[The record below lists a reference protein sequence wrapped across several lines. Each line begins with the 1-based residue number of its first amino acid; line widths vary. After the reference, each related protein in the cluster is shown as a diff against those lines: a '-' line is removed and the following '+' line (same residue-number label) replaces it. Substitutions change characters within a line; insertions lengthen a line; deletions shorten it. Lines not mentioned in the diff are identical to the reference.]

1 MLASFPPPPSSTEAN
16 YQPPYQLRGSLLG
29 FAEQQSSL
37 QCTPWGLMA
46 SLEQQVGELRVDTED
61 NAVEASTELVDS
73 RPSSGFYELSEVLS
87 PVGLS
92 DSTGF
97 GVLSSSATRAIHMA
111 YTNNRPKSAGEFFV
125 ANRDG
130 QPESGSCPTVPRSFS
145 APYPS
150 LEGIAEGAGE
160 GEDEAWPWD
169 PSEGPGGV
177 QDVGGEP
184 VEGEPTEEDYRQ
196 AQRVETYILGLIQ
209 RRALPPRPCK
219 PRTAITV
226 ARQSS
231 LCRKEPQPPPAAASI
246 PEHHPHHHHH
256 HHHQATGP
264 PPSEGPPPSWAC
276 HSLDQELYASIAL
289 LPEDPP
295 LHHHHHHPHPHYPQ
309 HRPKQPPL
317 ANTRSASLDY
327 PCSVAPSQDPS
338 SNEPDSP
345 HHFHHG
351 YLAPPLPRSP
361 PSPDEQ
367 LVNAQ
372 YIPAQPLRAPTARAS
387 AHSHS
392 HRGALGGPKPSRG
405 TYSPERGSQQQLAPQ
420 QLQQAKSKAAPKK
433 CRFSEEK
440 EKEREKEREKDRERE
455 KEKDRE
461 RERERPGGSKKPG
474 RRACRSQSENSLN
487 GQRGVPERKYNTV
500 ERDGGGSGSGS
511 GRGSQSKGKRPQ
523 PGSAGYRRWRSTLE
537 LSQDEAE
544 QPPPADQ
551 GSRRTRKPRPP
562 PPPYAYVNPHP
573 HHHSHL
579 EYLDREHA
587 PLCRPEER
595 YPHPGQ
601 GESESSLSEADSPAS
616 SSLSSD
622 SDESGGLVW
631 PQQLPPQLS
640 SPPLAPA
647 PAGAPLQPK
656 AFIKIK
662 ASHALKKKILR
673 FRTGSLKVM
682 TTV

>member
-1 MLASFPPPPSSTEAN
+1 MYRAFSFPMTAERSRNKERLEASLAGLCELELLKQRQECLVLSALSLGDSVPGRPAWGDVQPAWPSS
-16 YQPPYQLRGSLLG
+16 QPG
-29 FAEQQSSL
+29 SSL
-37 QCTPWGLMA
+37 QCTPCGLMA
-46 SLEQQVGELRVDTED
+46 SLEQQVGELRMDTED
-61 NAVEASTELVDS
+61 NAVEASTELMDI
-73 RPSSGFYELSEVLS
+73 RPSSGNTTLASCQ
-87 PVGLS
+87 
-92 DSTGF
+92 
-97 GVLSSSATRAIHMA
+97 SSSQITAPVHSPSV
-111 YTNNRPKSAGEFFV
+111 NREFFV
-125 ANRDG
+125 ANREG
-130 QPESGSCPTVPRSFS
+130 QPESGSRPTVSLSFS

-150 LEGIAEGAGE
+150 LEGIAEGAGK
-160 GEDEAWPWD
+160 AWAWD
-169 PSEGPGGV
+169 HSSGPGGGL
-177 QDVGGEP
+177 D

-196 AQRVETYILGLIQ
+196 AQRVETYILSLIQ
-209 RRALPPRPCK
+209 RRALSHRPCK

-231 LCRKEPQPPPAAASI
+231 LCCKDPLPPPPAASM
-246 PEHHPHHHHH
+246 PEH
-256 HHHQATGP
+256 HHHQSAGP
-264 PPSEGPPPSWAC
+264 PPTEGPPASWAC
-276 HSLDQELYASIAL
+276 HSLDQEPYACIAL
-289 LPEDPP
+289 LPNDSP
-295 LHHHHHHPHPHYPQ
+295 LHHHHPHPHYPQ
-309 HRPKQPPL
+309 PRPRQPL
-317 ANTRSASLDY
+317 ANTRSASLDS
-327 PCSVAPSQDPS
+327 PCSIPPSQGPS
-338 SNEPDSP
+338 SHEPDSP
-345 HHFHHG
+345 HPFHHG
-351 YLAPPLPRSP
+351 YPAPPPTRSP

-392 HRGALGGPKPSRG
+392 HRGAPGGPKPSRG
-405 TYSPERGSQQQLAPQ
+405 AYSPERGSQQQPAPQ
-420 QLQQAKSKAAPKK
+420 E
-433 CRFSEEK
+433 RERD
-440 EKEREKEREKDRERE
+440 KERERDRERE
-455 KEKDRE
+455 
-461 RERERPGGSKKPG
+461 
-474 RRACRSQSENSLN
+474 RACRSQSENSLN

-523 PGSAGYRRWRSTLE
+523 PGSTGYRRWRSTLE

-544 QPPPADQ
+544 QPPQPPPADQ

-562 PPPYAYVNPHP
+562 PPPYAYINPHP
-573 HHHSHL
+573 HHHPHL
-579 EYLDREHA
+579 EYLDRELA
-587 PLCRPEER
+587 TLCRPEER

-601 GESESSLSEADSPAS
+601 GESESSLSEDSPAS

-640 SPPLAPA
+640 SPMTATA

-656 AFIKIK
+656 AFVKIK

>member
-1 MLASFPPPPSSTEAN
+1 MYRAFSFPMTAERSRNKERLEA
-16 YQPPYQLRGSLLG
+16 SLAGLCELELLKQRQECLVLSALSLG
-29 FAEQQSSL
+29 DSVPGRPAWGDVQAAWPVPETTNCASDDFSYRRHTSSL
-37 QCTPWGLMA
+37 QCTPCGLMA
-46 SLEQQVGELRVDTED
+46 SLEQQVGELRMDTED
-61 NAVEASTELVDS
+61 NAVEASTELMDI
-73 RPSSGFYELSEVLS
+73 RPSS
-87 PVGLS
+87 
-92 DSTGF
+92 
-97 GVLSSSATRAIHMA
+97 
-111 YTNNRPKSAGEFFV
+111 GEFFV
-125 ANRDG
+125 ANREG
-130 QPESGSCPTVPRSFS
+130 QPESGSRPTVPLSFS

-160 GEDEAWPWD
+160 GEDKAWAWD
-169 PSEGPGGV
+169 HSSGPGGGL
-177 QDVGGEP
+177 D

-196 AQRVETYILGLIQ
+196 AQRVETYILSLIQ
-209 RRALPPRPCK
+209 RRALSPRPCK

-231 LCRKEPQPPPAAASI
+231 LCRKDPLPPPPAASI
-246 PEHHPHHHHH
+246 PEHHPHHH
-256 HHHQATGP
+256 QAAGP
-264 PPSEGPPPSWAC
+264 PPSEGPPASWAC
-276 HSLDQELYASIAL
+276 HSLDQEPYACIA
-289 LPEDPP
+289 
-295 LHHHHHHPHPHYPQ
+295 
-309 HRPKQPPL
+309 
-317 ANTRSASLDY
+317 
-327 PCSVAPSQDPS
+327 
-338 SNEPDSP
+338 DSP
-345 HHFHHG
+345 HPYHHG
-351 YLAPPLPRSP
+351 YPAPPPPRSP

-392 HRGALGGPKPSRG
+392 HRGAPGGPKPSRG
-405 TYSPERGSQQQLAPQ
+405 AYSPVRGSQQQPAPQ

-433 CRFSEEK
+433 CRFSEE
-440 EKEREKEREKDRERE
+440 RERE
-455 KEKDRE
+455 RERDRE
-461 RERERPGGSKKPG
+461 RERERPVGSKKPG

-487 GQRGVPERKYNTV
+487 GQRGVPERKYSTV

-523 PGSAGYRRWRSTLE
+523 PGSTGYRRWRSTLE

-544 QPPPADQ
+544 QPPQPPPADQ

-562 PPPYAYVNPHP
+562 PPPYAYINPHP
-573 HHHSHL
+573 HHHPHL
-579 EYLDREHA
+579 EYLDRELA
-587 PLCRPEER
+587 TLCQPEER

-601 GESESSLSEADSPAS
+601 GESESSLSEDSPAS

-640 SPPLAPA
+640 SPLTATA

-656 AFIKIK
+656 AFVKIK

>member
-1 MLASFPPPPSSTEAN
+1 MYRAFSFPMTAERSRNKERLEASLAGLCELELLKQRQECLVLSALSLGDSVPGRPAWGDV
-16 YQPPYQLRGSLLG
+16 QPAWPVPETTNCASDDFSYRRHT
-29 FAEQQSSL
+29 SSL
-37 QCTPWGLMA
+37 QCTPCGLMA
-46 SLEQQVGELRVDTED
+46 SLEQQVGELRMDTED
-61 NAVEASTELVDS
+61 NVVEASTELMDI
-73 RPSSGFYELSEVLS
+73 RPSS
-87 PVGLS
+87 
-92 DSTGF
+92 
-97 GVLSSSATRAIHMA
+97 
-111 YTNNRPKSAGEFFV
+111 GEFFV
-125 ANRDG
+125 ANREG
-130 QPESGSCPTVPRSFS
+130 QPESGSRPTVPLSFS

-160 GEDEAWPWD
+160 GEDKAWAWD
-169 PSEGPGGV
+169 HSSGPGGGL
-177 QDVGGEP
+177 D

-196 AQRVETYILGLIQ
+196 AQRVETYILSLIQ
-209 RRALPPRPCK
+209 RRALSPRPCK

-231 LCRKEPQPPPAAASI
+231 LCRKDPLPPPPAASI
-246 PEHHPHHHHH
+246 PEHHPHHH
-256 HHHQATGP
+256 QAAGP
-264 PPSEGPPPSWAC
+264 PPSEGPPASWAC
-276 HSLDQELYASIAL
+276 HSLDQEPYACIAL
-289 LPEDPP
+289 LPNDSP
-295 LHHHHHHPHPHYPQ
+295 LHHHHPHPHYPQ
-309 HRPKQPPL
+309 PRPRQPL
-317 ANTRSASLDY
+317 ANTRSASLDS
-327 PCSVAPSQDPS
+327 PCSIPPSQSPS
-338 SNEPDSP
+338 SHEPDSP
-345 HHFHHG
+345 HPYHHG
-351 YLAPPLPRSP
+351 YPAPPLPRSP

-392 HRGALGGPKPSRG
+392 HRGAPGGPKPSRG
-405 TYSPERGSQQQLAPQ
+405 AYSPERGSQQQPAPQ

-433 CRFSEEK
+433 CRFSEER
-440 EKEREKEREKDRERE
+440 ERERDKERER
-455 KEKDRE
+455 DRE
-461 RERERPGGSKKPG
+461 RERERPVGSKKPG

-487 GQRGVPERKYNTV
+487 GQRGVPERKYSTV

-523 PGSAGYRRWRSTLE
+523 SGSTGYRRWRSTLE

-544 QPPPADQ
+544 QPPQPPPADQ

-562 PPPYAYVNPHP
+562 PPPYAYINPHP
-573 HHHSHL
+573 HHHPHL
-579 EYLDREHA
+579 EYLDRELA
-587 PLCRPEER
+587 TLCRPEER

-601 GESESSLSEADSPAS
+601 GESESSLSEDSPAS

-640 SPPLAPA
+640 SPLTATA

-656 AFIKIK
+656 AFVKIK

>member
-1 MLASFPPPPSSTEAN
+1 MLASFHHHRAPRKPTTN
-16 YQPPYQLRGSLLG
+16 LHTQLRCSLLG
-29 FAEQQSSL
+29 FAEQRSSL
-37 QCTPWGLMA
+37 QCTPCGLMA
-46 SLEQQVGELRVDTED
+46 SVEQQVGELRMDTED
-61 NAVEASTELVDS
+61 TVLEATTELMDS
-73 RPSSGFYELSEVLS
+73 RPRSGFYELSEVLS
-87 PVGLS
+87 PLGLS
-92 DSTGF
+92 DSSGF
-97 GVLSSSATRAIHMA
+97 GELSSSATRAIRMDYA
-111 YTNNRPKSAGEFFV
+111 NDRPKSAGEFFV
-125 ANRDG
+125 ANREG
-130 QPESGSCPTVPRSFS
+130 QSESGSRNTVPRSFS

-160 GEDEAWPWD
+160 GEDEAWAWD
-169 PSEGPGGV
+169 HSSGPGGGL
-177 QDVGGEP
+177 D

-196 AQRVETYILGLIQ
+196 AQRVETYILSLIQ

-231 LCRKEPQPPPAAASI
+231 LCRKEPQPPPAAAST
-246 PEHHPHHHHH
+246 PEHHPHHH
-256 HHHQATGP
+256 QAAGP
-264 PPSEGPPPSWAC
+264 PPSEGPPASWAC
-276 HSLDQELYASIAL
+276 HSLDQEPYACIAL
-289 LPEDPP
+289 LPDDSP
-295 LHHHHHHPHPHYPQ
+295 LPHHHPHPHYPQ
-309 HRPKQPPL
+309 PRPRQPL
-317 ANTRSASLDY
+317 ANTHSASLDS
-327 PCSVAPSQDPS
+327 PCSIPPSQDPS
-338 SNEPDSP
+338 SHEPDSP
-345 HHFHHG
+345 HPFHHG
-351 YLAPPLPRSP
+351 YPAPPPPRSP

-392 HRGALGGPKPSRG
+392 HRGAPGGPKPSRG
-405 TYSPERGSQQQLAPQ
+405 AYSPERGSQQQPAPQ
-420 QLQQAKSKAAPKK
+420 QLQQVKSKATPKK
-433 CRFSEEK
+433 CRF
-440 EKEREKEREKDRERE
+440 KERERERE
-455 KEKDRE
+455 RDRE
-461 RERERPGGSKKPG
+461 RERERPVGSKKPG

-523 PGSAGYRRWRSTLE
+523 PGSTGYRRWRSTLE

-544 QPPPADQ
+544 QPSQPPPADQ

-562 PPPYAYVNPHP
+562 PPPYAYINPHP
-573 HHHSHL
+573 HHHPHL
-579 EYLDREHA
+579 EYLDRELA
-587 PLCRPEER
+587 ALCRPEER

-601 GESESSLSEADSPAS
+601 GESESSLSEDSPAS
-616 SSLSSD
+616 STLSSD

-640 SPPLAPA
+640 SPPTTTA

-656 AFIKIK
+656 AFVKIK

>member
-1 MLASFPPPPSSTEAN
+1 
-16 YQPPYQLRGSLLG
+16 
-29 FAEQQSSL
+29 
-37 QCTPWGLMA
+37 MA
-46 SLEQQVGELRVDTED
+46 SLEQQVGELRMDTED
-61 NAVEASTELVDS
+61 NAVEASTELMDI
-73 RPSSGFYELSEVLS
+73 RPSS
-87 PVGLS
+87 
-92 DSTGF
+92 
-97 GVLSSSATRAIHMA
+97 
-111 YTNNRPKSAGEFFV
+111 GEFFV
-125 ANRDG
+125 ANREG
-130 QPESGSCPTVPRSFS
+130 QPESGSRPTVPLSFS

-160 GEDEAWPWD
+160 GEDKAWAWD
-169 PSEGPGGV
+169 HSSGPGGGL
-177 QDVGGEP
+177 D

-196 AQRVETYILGLIQ
+196 AQRVETYILSLIQ
-209 RRALPPRPCK
+209 RRALSPRPCK

-231 LCRKEPQPPPAAASI
+231 LCRKDPLPPPPAASI
-246 PEHHPHHHHH
+246 PEHHPHHH
-256 HHHQATGP
+256 QAAGP
-264 PPSEGPPPSWAC
+264 PPSEGPPASWAC
-276 HSLDQELYASIAL
+276 HSLDQEPYACIA
-289 LPEDPP
+289 
-295 LHHHHHHPHPHYPQ
+295 
-309 HRPKQPPL
+309 
-317 ANTRSASLDY
+317 
-327 PCSVAPSQDPS
+327 
-338 SNEPDSP
+338 DSP
-345 HHFHHG
+345 HPYHHG
-351 YLAPPLPRSP
+351 YPAPPPPRSP

-392 HRGALGGPKPSRG
+392 HRGAPGGPKPSRG
-405 TYSPERGSQQQLAPQ
+405 AYSPVRGSQQQPAPQ

-433 CRFSEEK
+433 CRFSEE
-440 EKEREKEREKDRERE
+440 RERE
-455 KEKDRE
+455 RERDRE
-461 RERERPGGSKKPG
+461 RERERPVGSKKPG

-487 GQRGVPERKYNTV
+487 GQRGVPERKYSTV

-523 PGSAGYRRWRSTLE
+523 PGSTGYRRWRSTLE

-544 QPPPADQ
+544 QPPQPPPADQ

-562 PPPYAYVNPHP
+562 PPPYAYINPHP
-573 HHHSHL
+573 HHHPHL
-579 EYLDREHA
+579 EYLDRELA
-587 PLCRPEER
+587 TLCQPEER

-601 GESESSLSEADSPAS
+601 GESESSLSEDSPAS

-640 SPPLAPA
+640 SPLTATA

-656 AFIKIK
+656 AFVKIK

>member
-1 MLASFPPPPSSTEAN
+1 MYRAFSFPMTAERSRNKERLEA
-16 YQPPYQLRGSLLG
+16 SLSGLCELELLKQRQECLVLSALSLG
-29 FAEQQSSL
+29 DSVPGRPAWGDVHTKTDSSSL
-37 QCTPWGLMA
+37 QCTPCGLMA
-46 SLEQQVGELRVDTED
+46 SLEQQVGELRMDTED
-61 NAVEASTELVDS
+61 NAVEASTELMDI
-73 RPSSGFYELSEVLS
+73 RPSSGNTTLHKLD
-87 PVGLS
+87 PKVGR
-92 DSTGF
+92 
-97 GVLSSSATRAIHMA
+97 SSSQITAPVHSPSV
-111 YTNNRPKSAGEFFV
+111 NREFFV
-125 ANRDG
+125 ANREG
-130 QPESGSCPTVPRSFS
+130 QPESGSRPTVPLSFS

-150 LEGIAEGAGE
+150 LEGIAEG
-160 GEDEAWPWD
+160 EDKAWAWD
-169 PSEGPGGV
+169 HSSGPGGGL
-177 QDVGGEP
+177 D

-196 AQRVETYILGLIQ
+196 AQRVETYILSLIQ
-209 RRALPPRPCK
+209 RRALSPRPCK

-231 LCRKEPQPPPAAASI
+231 LCRKDPLPPPPAASM
-246 PEHHPHHHHH
+246 PEHHPHHH
-256 HHHQATGP
+256 QAAGP
-264 PPSEGPPPSWAC
+264 PPSEGPPASWAC
-276 HSLDQELYASIAL
+276 HSLDQETYACIAL
-289 LPEDPP
+289 LPNDSP
-295 LHHHHHHPHPHYPQ
+295 LHHHHPHPHPHYPQ
-309 HRPKQPPL
+309 PRPRQPL
-317 ANTRSASLDY
+317 ANTLSASLDS
-327 PCSVAPSQDPS
+327 PCSIPPSQGPS
-338 SNEPDSP
+338 SHEPDSP
-345 HHFHHG
+345 HPFHHG
-351 YLAPPLPRSP
+351 YPAPPPPRSP

-392 HRGALGGPKPSRG
+392 HRGAPGGPKPSRG
-405 TYSPERGSQQQLAPQ
+405 AYSPERGSQQQPAPQ
-420 QLQQAKSKAAPKK
+420 E
-433 CRFSEEK
+433 RERD
-440 EKEREKEREKDRERE
+440 KERERDRDRERE
-455 KEKDRE
+455 
-461 RERERPGGSKKPG
+461 
-474 RRACRSQSENSLN
+474 RACRSQSENSLN

-523 PGSAGYRRWRSTLE
+523 PGSTGYRRWRSTLE

-544 QPPPADQ
+544 QPPQPPPADQ

-562 PPPYAYVNPHP
+562 PPPYAYINPHP
-573 HHHSHL
+573 HHHPHL
-579 EYLDREHA
+579 EYLDRELA
-587 PLCRPEER
+587 TLCRPEER

-601 GESESSLSEADSPAS
+601 GESESSLSEDSPAS

-640 SPPLAPA
+640 SLLTATA

-656 AFIKIK
+656 AFVKIK